1 MLYLKWVKQ
10 MHQTAVLRSSAAWI
24 ERKPSKARKATQVP
38 FIPTLQRKKNRP
50 ESKDGTKQ

>member
-1 MLYLKWVKQ
+1 